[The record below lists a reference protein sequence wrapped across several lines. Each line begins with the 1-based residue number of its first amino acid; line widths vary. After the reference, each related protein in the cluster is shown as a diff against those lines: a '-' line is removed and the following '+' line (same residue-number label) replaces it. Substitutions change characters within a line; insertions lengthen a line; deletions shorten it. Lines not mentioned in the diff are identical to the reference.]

1 MVSMQVCSVDT
12 FLVFFSLFVFF
23 FWFRET
29 FVCFF
34 FLGVI
39 FFLIPPR
46 SLSKQKHVFFGK
58 RVCIKYLFFTMPIL
72 RHNIFSNCKR
82 K

>member
-34 FLGVI
+34 FWV
-39 FFLIPPR
+39 
-46 SLSKQKHVFFGK
+46 
-58 RVCIKYLFFTMPIL
+58 LFF
-72 RHNIFSNCKR
+72 F
-82 K
+82 